1 MSLHK
6 HAGGCHCGN
15 IRVVVELNHPPEQ
28 MILRACNCAF
38 CAPHGWRALADNKGV
53 FKLWAQD
60 WDGVTRYRFG
70 TKTADFLFCK
80 TCGVYVGAI
89 SETSAG
95 LRGVVNVNCLGDRAA
110 FTATPEVAD
119 FEAEDADQRLDRRA
133 KYWMPAVVH
142 Q

>member
-1 MSLHK
+1 
-6 HAGGCHCGN
+6 
-15 IRVVVELNHPPEQ
+15 

-60 WDGVTRYRFG
+60 WDNVARYRFAS
-70 TKTADFLFCK
+70 KTADFLFCR

-89 SETSAG
+89 CDTAAG

-110 FTATPEVAD
+110 FTATPEVTD
-119 FEAEDADQRLDRRA
+119 FEAEPPDQRRDRRA
-133 KYWMPAVVH
+133 KDWMLAVVH